1 MTPHFR
7 RPLLPA
13 PHERRPHGACQTPA
27 VTPPSL
33 SALVATILLFDRD
46 PGAMIAQV
54 RVWLAEED
62 DRA

>member
-7 RPLLPA
+7 RPLLAAQP
-13 PHERRPHGACQTPA
+13 ERRPHGACQAPA
-27 VTPPSL
+27 VAPPSL

-46 PGAMIAQV
+46 PSAMIAQV
-54 RVWLAEED
+54 RVWLSED